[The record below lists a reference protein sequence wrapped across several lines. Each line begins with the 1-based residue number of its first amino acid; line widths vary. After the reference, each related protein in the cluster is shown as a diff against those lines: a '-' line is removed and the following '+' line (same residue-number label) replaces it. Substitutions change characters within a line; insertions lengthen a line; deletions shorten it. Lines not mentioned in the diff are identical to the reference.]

1 VCGNCHSAEDAGATA
16 ALAIAGALERATGA
30 VSSAQDRVDRVKRAG
45 MLMDD
50 ADVKLEDAHQSLV
63 VAQVEIH
70 TVDPARVDEQTKAVL
85 ASTGAADTLA
95 AKAEA
100 EIRYRRTGLFISLG
114 VIALAMVALI
124 LKVRAMER

>member
-1 VCGNCHSAEDAGATA
+1 VGSTA

-30 VSSAQDRVDRVKRAG
+30 ITGAQSRVDRVKRAG

-70 TVDPARVDEQTKAVL
+70 TVDPARVDGQTKAVL
-85 ASTGAADTLA
+85 ASTGAANTLA
-95 AKAEA
+95 AKAEPRSA
-100 EIRYRRTGLFISLG
+100 TAAPASSSL
-114 VIALAMVALI
+114 ASSPSPWW
-124 LKVRAMER
+124 R

>member
-1 VCGNCHSAEDAGATA
+1 MAPPKEDR
-16 ALAIAGALERATGA
+16 LRL
-30 VSSAQDRVDRVKRAG
+30 
-45 MLMDD
+45 LMDD
-50 ADVKLEDAHQSLV
+50 AEVKLEEAHQAFV

-70 TVDPARVDEQTKAVL
+70 TVNPARVEDQTKAVL
-85 ASTGAADTLA
+85 ADTGAAEKLA
-95 AKAEA
+95 GAAEA